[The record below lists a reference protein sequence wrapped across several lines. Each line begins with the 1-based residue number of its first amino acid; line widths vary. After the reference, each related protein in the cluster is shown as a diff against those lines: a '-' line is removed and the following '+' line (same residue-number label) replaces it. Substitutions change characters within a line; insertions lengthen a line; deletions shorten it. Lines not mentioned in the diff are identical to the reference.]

1 MGNGYETV
9 EKSSSFAINSL
20 NGSTSMEQANS
31 ASGIINIKT
40 DLNNLTDNLYNANT
54 NTDVTN
60 QITDSVNSLQ
70 ESIARALA
78 QGINVTSAAK
88 ANSEF
93 ANRVANN
100 TTDNALRENR
110 IFQQQINNKRRMTE
124 INNYY
129 SNMNTQ
135 INNIMRNLI
144 IILAIIIVFTI
155 LSKRGI
161 IPKDMGN
168 FITFIGIF
176 IIVVYV
182 IYSVYDI
189 SIRDRFNFVQYKIP
203 FSQESKEIGQSNG
216 LNSLR
221 DSMWDTLQNRILD
234 GTCAGP
240 DCCDKNTMQ
249 YNTGLSRCEQKQ
261 LNAE

>member
-1 MGNGYETV
+1 MA
-9 EKSSSFAINSL
+9 SSNDPTPID
-20 NGSTSMEQANS
+20 QAYN
-31 ASGIINIKT
+31 ASGIKGMT
-40 DLNNLTDNLYNANT
+40 TSLNALNDSLNQLNGET
-54 NTDVTN
+54 NFASP
-60 QITDSVNSLQ
+60 ITDRVNSLQ
-70 ESIARALA
+70 ESIAQALA
-78 QGINVTSAAK
+78 QGINVTSAAR

-93 ANRVANN
+93 SNRVANN
-100 TTDNALRENR
+100 TTENAIRENR

-216 LNSLR
+216 LNSIR
-221 DSMWDTLQNRILD
+221 DSIWGTLQNRILD

-240 DCCDKNTMQ
+240 DCCDENTMR
-249 YNTGLSRCEQKQ
+249 YNAGLSRCEQKPI
-261 LNAE
+261 NEE